1 MADAQHLIRIS
12 TQKSS
17 DVALPATVST
27 ARATL
32 IATNAISC
40 VHVYWGIP
48 VARAAVIE
56 ETYLPSRGD
65 QLAPVL
71 DFLTAH
77 EAAGRALPEPRY
89 FLAGARPGD
98 QVELPEEV
106 YLALRKIVDAMQS
119 GLAVSVVPQATRLTT
134 QQEADLLNVSRPTV
148 VKLLDEGEIPF
159 EKAGTHRRVILADL
173 LAYRERRRA
182 RQYDMLAATRDTL
195 DEDNIE
201 QTLEDLKAAR
211 KAVAAKR
218 AVRA

>member
-1 MADAQHLIRIS
+1 M
-12 TQKSS
+12 
-17 DVALPATVST
+17 
-27 ARATL
+27 
-32 IATNAISC
+32 
-40 VHVYWGIP
+40 
-48 VARAAVIE
+48 ARAAVIE

-89 FLAGARPGD
+89 FLAGALPGD

-134 QQEADLLNVSRPTV
+134 QQAADLLNVSRPTV

-173 LAYRERRRA
+173 LAYRERRPA

-195 DEDNIE
+195 DEDNTE
-201 QTLEDLKAAR
+201 
-211 KAVAAKR
+211 
-218 AVRA
+218 

>member
-1 MADAQHLIRIS
+1 M
-12 TQKSS
+12 
-17 DVALPATVST
+17 
-27 ARATL
+27 
-32 IATNAISC
+32 
-40 VHVYWGIP
+40 
-48 VARAAVIE
+48 ARAAVIE

-134 QQEADLLNVSRPTV
+134 QQAADLLNVSRPTV

-173 LAYRERRRA
+173 HAYRERRRA

>member
-1 MADAQHLIRIS
+1 M
-12 TQKSS
+12 
-17 DVALPATVST
+17 
-27 ARATL
+27 
-32 IATNAISC
+32 
-40 VHVYWGIP
+40 
-48 VARAAVIE
+48 ARAAVIE

-65 QLAPVL
+65 ELAPVL

-134 QQEADLLNVSRPTV
+134 QQAADLLNVSRPTV

-201 QTLEDLKAAR
+201 QTLEDLKVAR

>member
-1 MADAQHLIRIS
+1 M
-12 TQKSS
+12 
-17 DVALPATVST
+17 
-27 ARATL
+27 
-32 IATNAISC
+32 
-40 VHVYWGIP
+40 
-48 VARAAVIE
+48 ARAAVIE

-134 QQEADLLNVSRPTV
+134 QQAADLLNVSRPTV

-173 LAYRERRRA
+173 LAYRERRPA

-195 DEDNIE
+195 DEDNTE
-201 QTLEDLKAAR
+201 
-211 KAVAAKR
+211 
-218 AVRA
+218 

>member
-1 MADAQHLIRIS
+1 M
-12 TQKSS
+12 
-17 DVALPATVST
+17 
-27 ARATL
+27 
-32 IATNAISC
+32 
-40 VHVYWGIP
+40 
-48 VARAAVIE
+48 ARAAVIE

-134 QQEADLLNVSRPTV
+134 QQAADLLNVSRPTV

-159 EKAGTHRRVILADL
+159 EIG
-173 LAYRERRRA
+173 RA
-182 RQYDMLAATRDTL
+182 H
-195 DEDNIE
+195 
-201 QTLEDLKAAR
+201 
-211 KAVAAKR
+211 V
-218 AVRA
+218 